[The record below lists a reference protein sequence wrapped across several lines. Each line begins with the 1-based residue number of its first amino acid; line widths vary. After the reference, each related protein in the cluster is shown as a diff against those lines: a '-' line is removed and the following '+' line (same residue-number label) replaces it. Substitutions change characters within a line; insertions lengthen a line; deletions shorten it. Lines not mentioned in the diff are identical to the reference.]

1 MEQRLRWFDAIS
13 HPILEKKTV
22 QMNRR
27 ALLAGFLTMSGMPFA
42 GGKPAWAQSNPSVLA
57 LTPDCSDHPQGTR
70 SSEEGPYFKP
80 KTPLRNDL
88 AADAPAGER
97 ITVAG
102 LVMDPSCRPVPRA
115 LIEIWHADDRG
126 AYDAAGY
133 RLRGHQLSDEA
144 GRWWFTTIV
153 PALYPGRTRHFH
165 FKVQRPGRSVLTTQ
179 LFFPGEPQN
188 ARDSLFNDR
197 LLLQISQAEDGKF
210 GRFDFIV

>member
-1 MEQRLRWFDAIS
+1 
-13 HPILEKKTV
+13 V

-27 ALLAGFLTMSGMPFA
+27 ALLAGFLTVSAVPFA
-42 GGKPAWAQSNPSVLA
+42 DGKSAAAQSNPSVLA
-57 LTPDCSDHPQGTR
+57 LTPACSDHPQATQSR
-70 SSEEGPYFKP
+70 EEGPYFKP
-80 KTPLRNDL
+80 NSPLRNDL

-97 ITVAG
+97 ITIAG
-102 LVMDPSCRPVPRA
+102 FVMDPSCRPVPRA

-126 AYDAAGY
+126 AYDTTGY
-133 RLRGHQLSDEA
+133 RLRGHQSSDEA

-165 FKVQRPGRSVLTTQ
+165 FKIQRPARSVLTTQ

-188 ARDSLFNDR
+188 ARDRLFNDR
-197 LLLQISQAEDGKF
+197 LVLQMSQAADGKF